1 MIEAAVKSSII
12 DLVYDYFAYDV
23 WRTKQEAEEEADKVI
38 DTMCKKVSDRLLAI
52 DNHYVTVVIQD
63 NRIEEVYYAD
73 NIDDASKWWEAL
85 EVDIENWNREEADWP
100 SQDKNLMMLHNK
112 EERFDNIDKP
122 DEVTIGWNTMWEL
135 E

>member
-1 MIEAAVKSSII
+1 
-12 DLVYDYFAYDV
+12 
-23 WRTKQEAEEEADKVI
+23 
-38 DTMCKKVSDRLLAI
+38 MCKKVSDRLLAI

-100 SQDKNLMMLHNK
+100 SQDKNLMMLYNK

>member
-1 MIEAAVKSSII
+1 MNREMIEAAVKSSII

-112 EERFDNIDKP
+112 EERFDNI
-122 DEVTIGWNTMWEL
+122 GWNTMWEL